1 MLIRGL
7 AEMTEPLFSRVVV
20 PVTDRDDAAA
30 TATTLRSY
38 IAMDAI
44 MIAVHVIK
52 KAGGEPDKASV
63 EQREQ
68 RAAEIFSIITG
79 KFDDSGVVLETD
91 LRYGTDIASSIVG
104 AAHDRSANV
113 IVFTP
118 RGGSRWRKLLTGDV
132 THNLVRSSDIPILV
146 LPDREESEIR
156 CNQNIVTKR

>member
-1 MLIRGL
+1 
-7 AEMTEPLFSRVVV
+7 MTEPFFDRVVV
-20 PVTDRDDAAA
+20 PVVNRDDAAA

-38 IAMDAI
+38 VAMDATV
-44 MIAVHVIK
+44 IAVHVIE
-52 KAGGEPDKASV
+52 KAGGAPDKASV

-68 RAAEIFSIITG
+68 RAAEIFSIITEE
-79 KFDDSGVVLETD
+79 FDGSGVVLETD

-104 AAHDRSANV
+104 AAHDRSASV
-113 IVFTP
+113 IVFPP